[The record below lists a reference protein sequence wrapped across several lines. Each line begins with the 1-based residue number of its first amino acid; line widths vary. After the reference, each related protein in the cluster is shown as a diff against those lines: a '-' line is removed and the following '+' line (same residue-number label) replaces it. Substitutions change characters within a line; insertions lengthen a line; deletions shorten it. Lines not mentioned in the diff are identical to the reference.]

1 MKPLKLTLTA
11 FGPYKEKE
19 VINFTDLQENRL
31 FVISGNT
38 GAGKTT
44 IFDGI
49 CFALYGSASG
59 QDRENNAMLRSDFA
73 DDNVHTAVELEFAL
87 NERTYRVLRQLGH
100 IKSGNKTKTGERYE
114 FFEITNGDE
123 IPVVDRQMVS
133 EIDRKIEELIGLTQ
147 DQFKQI
153 VMLPQGEFR
162 KLLTSQTENKEEI
175 LRRLFKTE
183 PYKHITEKIK
193 QKRLAMDDAYKQ
205 AVRVRDQYIA
215 AIGKSLPKRDSSTLF
230 PLLEAE
236 YQNTKQVLD
245 GLEVERQYYE
255 AKIVEDKAAYEH
267 AYKSHNQK
275 QTTYHLSK
283 ALNDRFAALE
293 QKENRLKEL
302 VDQAEQFE
310 KKEVQLEKAER
321 AQRLAPYEKQREEW
335 RRDEATKQ
343 AARKEAEQNKKQI
356 DEKRVEVQAA
366 YEKEENKKAEREAI
380 RKELDKL
387 HDFLPVVKEMDTAKQ
402 KLQRLHQQGKATYA
416 EWQQAK
422 EKLEEQKNKAE
433 KLDQK
438 IKTLDQLV
446 EKLPDKQQQLGEM
459 REQIKLVLDYL
470 KRRDHLRTLETE
482 IKQQKQVVEEKRKHY
497 LKLEENWISNQA
509 TLLAEHLHDGE
520 ACPVCGSVEH
530 PEKATSRSDAI
541 SKEQLEKAKHDYDA
555 DDSKFREVSANY
567 QAAKT
572 QVEEKVQELNSYS
585 VSLENA
591 EQTKDK
597 LTESG
602 TALKQEV
609 EQLNKAR
616 KELADQKQSYEQVK
630 VTTKQLEEKVQAK
643 EKAYQ
648 EIKSSY
654 DTSKAVY
661 QERVNNIPEDVRV
674 LTELEQKIQQAKKQQ
689 EMLENAWETIQKRLQ
704 EVKEMQAKAV
714 ERLTHVQQQCVE
726 TTTKREEVEK
736 QFTTALA
743 EASFSAETDY
753 QDAKL
758 SEEAFHELKNSVEQ
772 FKQTLSTVREQV
784 SELRTEL
791 KDKEKADLSAI
802 ESELAKLKETYEVT
816 LKTWQESK
824 NYHQEAKDLYQSI
837 AKASEES
844 GDIERKLRTISD
856 LYDAI
861 RGQNNRKISFERYLQ
876 IEYLEQIIDAA
887 NQRLKHLSNGQFFLM
902 RSDRQESH
910 GRQSGLALDV
920 YDAYTGQT
928 RDVKT
933 LSGGEKFNA
942 SLCLA
947 LGMSDVIQSFQGNI
961 SIKTMF
967 IDEGFGTL
975 DEEALNK
982 AIDTLVDLQQSG
994 RMIGVISHVQEL
1006 KTIFPAVLEVKKT
1019 KEGSSRAKFLIK

>member
-114 FFEITNGDE
+114 FFEITNGNE

-245 GLEVERQYYE
+245 GLEGERQYYE

-302 VDQAEQFE
+302 VDQAAQFE

-335 RRDEATKQ
+335 RRDEAAKQ
-343 AARKEAEQNKKQI
+343 AARKEAEQNKIQI

-433 KLDQK
+433 QLDQK

-555 DDSKFREVSANY
+555 DDSKYREVSANY